1 MQYRGRSLA
10 ILPHVL
16 IGALLILAYLPV
28 CQYSWPLG
36 LQVGLALCAVAFYQ
50 LLQTR
55 NEWALYLIV
64 IVLLACV
71 SAYSDFLLYRFNGN
85 EFLRYWMQQLLL
97 LCSFTTGM
105 LLVVKVKNEQDCQNL
120 VSKLAIKEQALMRS
134 QVNPHFLYNTL
145 NAIYASALEQQP
157 DTPELILKLS
167 HLTRYQV
174 ESLRQEWVYLEE
186 EIEFIENFITFERLR
201 AGKKCSVKFDV
212 NGNIDGIRIIP
223 MAFINLI
230 ENAFKYGVLS
240 TNEES
245 HVEIILRVTQKEIR
259 LQVINSIPENR
270 LPHKPSTGTGLA
282 NLQERLQYSYPLRH
296 YLTNSKTKTTY
307 KVELYIRIAS

>member
-1 MQYRGRSLA
+1 MKHRGRLLA
-10 ILPHVL
+10 ILSHVL

-28 CQYSWPLG
+28 CQYGLSLG
-36 LQVGLALCAVAFYQ
+36 LPVGLALCAVAFYQ

-55 NEWALYLIV
+55 HEWELYLIV
-64 IVLLACV
+64 IVLAACLA
-71 SAYSDFLLYRFNGN
+71 AYSDFLLYRFNAK
-85 EFLRYWMQQLLL
+85 EFLGYWMQQVLL

-105 LLVVKVKNEQDCQNL
+105 LLVVKTKKELDYQKL
-120 VSKLAIKEQALMRS
+120 LGKLAMKEQALMRS

-145 NAIYASALEQQP
+145 NAIYASALERQP

-186 EIEFIENFITFERLR
+186 EVEFIENFIAFERLR
-201 AGKKCSVKFDV
+201 AGEKCSVKFDV
-212 NGNIDGIRIIP
+212 TGDIEGIKIIP

-230 ENAFKYGVLS
+230 ENAFKYGVVS

-245 HVEIILRVTQKEIR
+245 HVEIILNITQKEIR

-282 NLQERLQYSYPLRH
+282 NLQERLQYSYPLKH
-296 YLTNSKTKTTY
+296 YLTNSKTKTNY

>member
-1 MQYRGRSLA
+1 
-10 ILPHVL
+10 
-16 IGALLILAYLPV
+16 
-28 CQYSWPLG
+28 
-36 LQVGLALCAVAFYQ
+36 
-50 LLQTR
+50 
-55 NEWALYLIV
+55 
-64 IVLLACV
+64 
-71 SAYSDFLLYRFNGN
+71 
-85 EFLRYWMQQLLL
+85 MQQVLL

-105 LLVVKVKNEQDCQNL
+105 LLVVKTKKEQDCQKL
-120 VSKLAIKEQALMRS
+120 LGKLAMKEQALMRS

-186 EIEFIENFITFERLR
+186 EIEFIENFIAFERLR
-201 AGKKCSVKFDV
+201 AGEKCSVKFDV
-212 NGNIDGIRIIP
+212 TGDIDGIKIIP

-230 ENAFKYGVLS
+230 ENAFKYGVVS

-245 HVEIILRVTQKEIR
+245 YVEIILRVTQKEIR
-259 LQVINSIPENR
+259 FQVINSIPENR
-270 LPHKPSTGTGLA
+270 ITHKPSTGTGLA

>member
-1 MQYRGRSLA
+1 MQYRGLSLA
-10 ILPHVL
+10 ILYHML
-16 IGALLILAYLPV
+16 IGALLILAYLSV
-28 CQYSWPLG
+28 CQYGWSLG
-36 LQVGLALCAVAFYQ
+36 LPIGLALCAVAFYQ

-55 NEWALYLIV
+55 HEWGLYLIV
-64 IVLLACV
+64 IILAACLA
-71 SAYSDFLLYRFNGN
+71 AYSDFLLYRFNAK
-85 EFLRYWMQQLLL
+85 EFLRYWMQQVLL

-105 LLVVKVKNEQDCQNL
+105 LLVVKTKKELDYQKL
-120 VSKLAIKEQALMRS
+120 LGKLAMKEQALMRS

-145 NAIYASALEQQP
+145 NAIYASALERQP

-186 EIEFIENFITFERLR
+186 EVEFIENFIAFERLR
-201 AGKKCSVKFDV
+201 AGEKCSVKFDV
-212 NGNIDGIRIIP
+212 TGDIEGIKIIP

-230 ENAFKYGVLS
+230 ENAFKYGVVS